1 MIDFAHLRRYR
12 ENNRIEAK
20 RATGGLPESIWETYS
35 AFANT
40 MGGVILL
47 GVVEKKDKSFE
58 VVDLPDPDGLA
69 SEFWKLVNDTR
80 KASVNILTRR
90 DIAVRRSEGRRIVA
104 ITVPRADRRDRPV
117 YVNGDPYMGTY
128 RRDGEGDYHCSRET
142 VQAMMMDALEE
153 SRDARLLSYLGMES
167 LEERTVKSYRS
178 LMQYLRPGH
187 PWESLP
193 DEEFLCR
200 IEAARETGDGMY
212 HPTAAGLL
220 MFGKEE
226 HILLE
231 FPEYSLTCQEAK
243 VSGGNLFTFYYRVWR
258 KLTEL
263 PGMRKERADEEMTM
277 ERALRDALANC
288 LINCDYRE
296 RGGIK
301 ICISPGQIIMANP
314 GSFCMDVDRAKAGGS
329 SDPRNAG
336 LNRMF
341 RLIQVSEG
349 LGAGLARIYSV
360 WQRLGLPEPVIEEQF
375 LPDRIILYLPLE
387 TSCLPAVKPVDGN
400 ISLRNIFGEKRLQ
413 MQTIIEEAT
422 RNISVTKQQL
432 SLLPEL
438 ESCDL
443 SGLLEEMCRE
453 GILTRNRQ
461 DGEIMYSLRA

>member
-1 MIDFAHLRRYR
+1 
-12 ENNRIEAK
+12 
-20 RATGGLPESIWETYS
+20 
-35 AFANT
+35 
-40 MGGVILL
+40 
-47 GVVEKKDKSFE
+47 
-58 VVDLPDPDGLA
+58 
-69 SEFWKLVNDTR
+69 
-80 KASVNILTRR
+80 
-90 DIAVRRSEGRRIVA
+90 
-104 ITVPRADRRDRPV
+104 
-117 YVNGDPYMGTY
+117 
-128 RRDGEGDYHCSRET
+128 
-142 VQAMMMDALEE
+142 
-153 SRDARLLSYLGMES
+153 
-167 LEERTVKSYRS
+167 
-178 LMQYLRPGH
+178 
-187 PWESLP
+187 
-193 DEEFLCR
+193 
-200 IEAARETGDGMY
+200 
-212 HPTAAGLL
+212 
-220 MFGKEE
+220 
-226 HILLE
+226 
-231 FPEYSLTCQEAK
+231 
-243 VSGGNLFTFYYRVWR
+243 
-258 KLTEL
+258 
-263 PGMRKERADEEMTM
+263 
-277 ERALRDALANC
+277 
-288 LINCDYRE
+288 
-296 RGGIK
+296 
-301 ICISPGQIIMANP
+301 MANP

-387 TSCLPAVKPVDGN
+387 TSCLPAVKPVEGN